1 MKRFALAAWLLT
13 ACAPEASATVV
24 EVPPQELPPSPQATV
39 QPTQP
44 VVDTPGPMR
53 SHEEWVGTY
62 TCAQGETELILHLD
76 RSPDGSI
83 TGVFEF
89 SHSPSGAAGAYK
101 MTGAIEPN
109 GNVRLVPGPWVQR
122 PTNYI
127 SVGMHGRV
135 RGDTFTGRMDHAS
148 CGSFSLH
155 R

>member
-1 MKRFALAAWLLT
+1 MRRLALAWLLW

-24 EVPPQELPPSPQATV
+24 EVPPQELPTTPQATV

-44 VVDTPGPMR
+44 VVVETAGPMR

-76 RSPDGSI
+76 CSPDGSLA
-83 TGVFEF
+83 GVFEF

-101 MTGAIEPN
+101 MTGSIDAN
-109 GNVRLVPGPWVQR
+109 GSVRLVPGPWLQR
-122 PTNYI
+122 PTNYM

-135 RGDTFTGRMDHAS
+135 RGDTFTGRMDHPS
-148 CGSFSLH
+148 CGNFSLH